1 MICRYLTIQIYLKY
15 VGTNQACKFN
25 PSTVGARVLGYVDVN
40 PTESALQNAV
50 ATIGPISVAIT
61 VINSFYSYS
70 SGVYYDSTCNNYGL
84 NHGGKIHLSIHAS
97 VSC

>member
-1 MICRYLTIQIYLKY
+1 MVR
-15 VGTNQACKFN
+15 
-25 PSTVGARVLGYVDVN
+25 ARVLGYVDVY
-40 PTESALQNAV
+40 PTELDLKNAV

-84 NHGGKIHLSIHAS
+84 NHGGKIDLNIYKAF
-97 VSC
+97 VCC